1 MINPEV
7 VRIKDRDESDDDAR
21 DGQQVEHRV
30 EQLVPDPPAAA
41 AGAVEQH
48 R

>member
-1 MINPEV
+1 MRVE
-7 VRIKDRDESDDDAR
+7 DGDEADDDAG
-21 DGQQVEHRV
+21 DGHQVEHRV